1 MALFKPAFDFLMQH
15 EDPGLTGRVIK
26 DSGGVTRWGISQ
38 RAYPHINIPAL
49 TLANAAVLYERD
61 YFAPIQGYRIGDQR
75 IASKLFDMAVN
86 MGVKRAIM
94 LLQSALNTNAQPRLL
109 TLKEDGVIGPQTI
122 IATNHAD
129 TSLLL
134 TGLVE
139 LSREHYRDIARARP
153 DESCDLKGWLA
164 RAEKLP
170 PECPSAAAVSA

>member
-1 MALFKPAFDFLMQH
+1 MALFKPAFNFMMDH
-15 EDPGLTGRVIK
+15 EDPRREGRVTK

-49 TLANAAVLYERD
+49 TLDNAAVLYERD
-61 YFAPIQGYRIGDQR
+61 YFSPIEGYKIGDQR

-86 MGVKRAIM
+86 MGVKRAVM
-94 LLQSALNTNAQPRLL
+94 LLQSALNTNAQPRMLL
-109 TLKEDGVIGPQTI
+109 LKEDGVIGPATI

-139 LSREHYRDIARARP
+139 LSREHYREIARANP
-153 DESCDLKGWLA
+153 AEACDLKGWLA

-170 PECPSAAAVSA
+170 PECTGAATA

>member
-1 MALFKPAFDFLMQH
+1 MAVFKPAFDFMMDH
-15 EDPGLTGRVIK
+15 EDPRREGRVIK

-61 YFAPIQGYRIGDQR
+61 YFAPVYGYQIGDQR

-86 MGVKRAIM
+86 MGVKRAVM
-94 LLQSALNTNAQPRLL
+94 LLQSALNTYAQPRTLL
-109 TLKEDGVIGPQTI
+109 LKEDGVIGPQTI
-122 IATNHAD
+122 IAANHAD

-139 LSREHYRDIARARP
+139 LSREHYREIARARL
-153 DESCDLKGWLA
+153 DEACDLKGWLA

-170 PECPSAAAVSA
+170 PECTSAATA